1 MLLFVYTTTRKRFVI
16 FTSRYFKLSRNNT
29 ALSQSNCRNF
39 SCSSIMWLARTRLL
53 RHAFPIS
60 LMILRKKT
68 RLFCSLMSFK
78 TYFYLFYC
86 FLPSVATW
94 DGKYEH
100 GLKLFQ
106 VLMLSLQKS
115 SQNLLWFVLL
125 GEVCLISS
133 FLTLQGHSMYG

>member
-1 MLLFVYTTTRKRFVI
+1 
-16 FTSRYFKLSRNNT
+16 
-29 ALSQSNCRNF
+29 
-39 SCSSIMWLARTRLL
+39 MWLARTRLL

-125 GEVCLISS
+125 GEICLISS
-133 FLTLQGHSMYG
+133 FLKLYRGILCMVKARGGTWVFFGWVCAARDSKLAPRFLKKFP